1 LVLMKLC
8 KYPKKY
14 HIIFL
19 WAKTLIGLLQSPTN
33 QRKEASEIYCG
44 NGAKGKYKN
53 DMRILGLDVGDILI
67 GVAVSDPTSTIAQGL
82 DSIKR
87 KNLKI
92 DVQKIR
98 SLTEEYKVKSIV
110 VGLPKMLSGEIGIQ
124 AQKVLDFAD
133 KFREVVGVP
142 VVFWDERFTTVAANK
157 TLIKANVRRKK
168 RKQVADKMAA
178 VLILQGY
185 LDNQRQSSY
194 TESDSTDEYNQT

>member
-1 LVLMKLC
+1 
-8 KYPKKY
+8 
-14 HIIFL
+14 
-19 WAKTLIGLLQSPTN
+19 
-33 QRKEASEIYCG
+33 
-44 NGAKGKYKN
+44 
-53 DMRILGLDVGDILI
+53 MRILGLDVGDILI